1 MARTGFENLRVYQLA
16 EEITDILWE
25 VVLKWDSFPKSTIG
39 KQLVNSA
46 DSIGANIAEGT
57 GRGSFADNRRFAKI
71 ARGSLFEVKH
81 WLRRSYKRKLLS
93 ETEVNSL
100 QKLIGELTP
109 KLSAYIKSI
118 GNKQKSDK

>member
-1 MARTGFENLRVYQLA
+1 MARTGFENLLVYQLA
-16 EEITDILWE
+16 EEITDLVWE
-25 VVLKWDSFPKSTIG
+25 VVLKWESFPKSTIG

-81 WLRRSYKRKLLS
+81 WLRRAYKRKLLS
-93 ETEVNSL
+93 ETEIHLL
-100 QKLIGELTP
+100 QKLIEELTP

-118 GNKQKSDK
+118 GNNQKSGK